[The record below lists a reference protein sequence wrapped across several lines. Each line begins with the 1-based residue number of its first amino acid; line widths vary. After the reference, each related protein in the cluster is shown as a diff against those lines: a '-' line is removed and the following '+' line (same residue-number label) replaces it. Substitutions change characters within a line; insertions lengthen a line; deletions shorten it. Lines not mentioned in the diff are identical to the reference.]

1 MDPRFHTQSPV
12 IAFVG
17 HQRIASGS
25 LSEVVLEAHP
35 WTSRLDVGPVLV
47 FDDVTSQLVE
57 LDFRGSAADA
67 ANRLL
72 PASASASA
80 SPEISSEGTVE
91 ESSSEKRGPGR
102 PKMGVVARE
111 VTLLPRHWEWLNQQS
126 GGASVALRKLVE
138 DARKTHVD
146 RDRKRQAADAVH
158 RFLHALAGDLPQF
171 EEVTRAFHASDFP
184 RMTELMA
191 TWPEGVREHVERL
204 VGRVG
209 A

>member
-1 MDPRFHTQSPV
+1 MDPRFHAHSPV

-17 HQRIASGS
+17 HHRIAAGP

-35 WTSRLDVGPVLV
+35 WTSRLDSGPVLV
-47 FDDVTSQLVE
+47 FDDVTSQPVE
-57 LDFRGSAADA
+57 VDFRGSAADA

-72 PASASASA
+72 ADSAVTDV
-80 SPEISSEGTVE
+80 PSEATGGE
-91 ESSSEKRGPGR
+91 NAAEKRGPGR

-138 DARKTHVD
+138 DARKTHAD
-146 RDRKRQAADAVH
+146 RDRKRQAAEAVH

-171 EEVTRAFHASDFP
+171 EEVTRAFHTGDFP
-184 RMTELMA
+184 RMTELM
-191 TWPEGVREHVERL
+191 TGWPEGVREHVERL

>member
-1 MDPRFHTQSPV
+1 MDPRFHSQSPV

-17 HQRIASGS
+17 HQRIATGP

-47 FDDVTSQLVE
+47 FDDVTSQVVE
-57 LDFRGSAADA
+57 VDFRGSAADA

-72 PASASASA
+72 PASAS
-80 SPEISSEGTVE
+80 PEVPSESTGE
-91 ESSSEKRGPGR
+91 ESAAEKRGPGR

-111 VTLLPRHWEWLNQQS
+111 VTLLPRHWEWLNQQP

-138 DARKTHVD
+138 DARKTHAD
-146 RDRKRQAADAVH
+146 RDRKRQAAEAVH

-171 EEVTRAFHASDFP
+171 EEVTRAFHASDIS

-191 TWPEGVREHVERL
+191 DWPKGVREHVERL
-204 VGRVG
+204 VGRG
-209 A
+209 GISS

>member
-1 MDPRFHTQSPV
+1 MDPRFHSQSPV
-12 IAFVG
+12 IAFAG
-17 HQRIASGS
+17 HQRIASGP
-25 LSEVVLEAHP
+25 LCEVVLEAHP
-35 WTSRLDVGPVLV
+35 WTSRLDAGPVLV
-47 FDDVTSQLVE
+47 FDDLTSQLVE
-57 LDFRGSAADA
+57 VDYRGSAMDA

-72 PASASASA
+72 PASAS
-80 SPEISSEGTVE
+80 PEAPSEGAGEDTTA
-91 ESSSEKRGPGR
+91 EKRGPGR

-138 DARKTHVD
+138 DARKTHAD